1 MKTILYLFLSYL
13 FFLFYCTKDN
23 KTQSVNIAT
32 VNGINIKLE
41 DFRNFYELD
50 PNFGID
56 SVGYPALLDELY
68 KYIDQKLAI
77 QMARKEGISDDSL
90 FRKSVAWETLQV
102 ILRQLFREVVSNKIS
117 ITEQELK
124 EEYIREN
131 IQVHVRHLFTTDS
144 VQAIGWYKEL
154 KTGNTFNMLAK
165 VAFTD
170 TVLANNGGDL
180 GWIELSSLD
189 ENFAQGVEVLTKNEI
204 SRPIRTKWGY
214 HIVQLIDR
222 KEKLLLKDS
231 DFIQNKKAIE
241 KKIRVRKENEL
252 SKNYIKSYIGEL
264 NPQPNVKTFRLL
276 WQSIASTEAEN
287 ERLSSITSFT
297 NNLISELQI
306 KLQNHRNDILIKYK
320 GGEVT
325 LNEYLSA
332 LNKIPVSERPRFQTV
347 RQLSDKIGVWI
358 RDELLLKEALDRGL
372 QNHQDVL
379 KEVYD
384 VQESQSYYYLV
395 NREVKTLTIPEEVK
409 KYFKDKDKSIL
420 SNQSQLRRFHTVQ
433 EWMLWKAQTNLH
445 HKLNHYKKSIEIDH
459 DKLRNENSQIDWK
472 NRIRMILIQNP
483 S

>member
-1 MKTILYLFLSYL
+1 MNIFYRLAIISLFLLIQCS
-13 FFLFYCTKDN
+13 KN
-23 KTQSVNIAT
+23 KIQESDNIAV
-32 VNGINIKLE
+32 VNGINIILE

-56 SVGYPALLDELY
+56 SVGYPALLDELNR
-68 KYIDQKLAI
+68 YIDHKLTYQLAE
-77 QMARKEGISDDSL
+77 KEGLFKDSL
-90 FRKSVAWETLQV
+90 FRRSVAWETRQA

-117 ITEQELK
+117 ITEDELK

-144 VQAIGWYKEL
+144 AQANRWYKEL
-154 KTGNTFNMLAK
+154 KKGNIFNKLAK

-222 KEKLLLKDS
+222 KENLLLKES
-231 DFIQNKKAIE
+231 DFIQKKKAIE

-252 SKNYIKSYIGEL
+252 SKNYIKLYIGEL
-264 NPQPNVKTFRLL
+264 NPQPNAKTFRLL
-276 WQSIASTEAEN
+276 WQSIASDEGEN
-287 ERLSSITSFT
+287 KRLSSITSFT

-320 GGEVT
+320 RGEVT

-332 LNKIPVSERPRFQTV
+332 LKKIPVSERPRFQTV
-347 RQLSDKIGVWI
+347 HQLSDKIGVWI
-358 RDELLLKEALDRGL
+358 RDELLFKEALDRGL

-384 VQESQSYYYLV
+384 IQESQSYYYLID
-395 NREVKTLTIPEEVK
+395 REVKTLTVPDEVK
-409 KYFKDKDKSIL
+409 DYFKEKNKSIL
-420 SNQSQLRRFHTVQ
+420 KSHRKLRRFHTVQ
-433 EWMLWKAQTNLH
+433 DWMWWKAQTNLH
-445 HKLNHYKKSIEIDH
+445 YKLNHYKTSIEIDY
-459 DKLRNENSQIDWK
+459 DKLRVENSQIDWK
-472 NRIRMILIQNP
+472 NRVRMLVIQNP